1 MRICA
6 EQHLLHQ
13 NRQLEQAKEIY
24 KSVLIMVGRR
34 KPPVPA
40 ELAGAIVGII
50 FFMRS
55 TEYQSVTLSFS
66 NDNHYIGI

>member
-40 ELAGAIVGII
+40 ELAGVIVGII
-50 FFMRS
+50 F
-55 TEYQSVTLSFS
+55 L
-66 NDNHYIGI
+66 

>member
-24 KSVLIMVGRR
+24 KSVLIVVGWR
-34 KPPVPA
+34 KPPVPT
-40 ELAGAIVGII
+40 ELAGRSRNYIPL
-50 FFMRS
+50 RS
-55 TEYQSVTLSFS
+55 TEYQSVTLSFP
-66 NDNHYIGI
+66 NDNLLIGI

>member
-24 KSVLIMVGRR
+24 KSVLIMVG
-34 KPPVPA
+34 
-40 ELAGAIVGII
+40 GG
-50 FFMRS
+50 
-55 TEYQSVTLSFS
+55 
-66 NDNHYIGI
+66 NHPSLQNLQGR